1 MLPQQ
6 VGCQAVI
13 KGVQRNQCDLSV
25 NDPSLV
31 ESHPGSSGRATK
43 SRLILVVA
51 WPQSAHAIDKISAQ
65 GSRVCCT
72 LRTPAQLKLFSKAR
86 RDASPKS
93 HPLLGGNREILG

>member
-51 WPQSAHAIDKISAQ
+51 WP
-65 GSRVCCT
+65 
-72 LRTPAQLKLFSKAR
+72 
-86 RDASPKS
+86 
-93 HPLLGGNREILG
+93 